1 MLSSQMIPSRRLS
14 LALVLGAL
22 FGLAVTGSAGAA
34 EGRLYPS
41 GPPNGVAY
49 LRFANLSAA
58 PVKIS
63 SAGGA
68 LDLGTE
74 GAQRVGEFDP
84 VTPGTELTGTAAIGG
99 KTAPVKVTLK
109 PNEFVTV
116 AVTTVADGTPEV
128 SLVREE
134 PTDFNAQKSALALYN
149 LDKGCTGA
157 TLTAGDSHL
166 AVVSNVAPGATGR
179 RMVNPVDVALAVA
192 CGDNATK
199 VDLGAMAAGERYSVF
214 LFAPGGGTRQAIG
227 LADKMAPFRP

>member
-1 MLSSQMIPSRRLS
+1 MLSFRMGLSRRWG
-14 LALVLGAL
+14 LALVLGGL
-22 FGLAVTGSAGAA
+22 VGFGLSGSAGAA

-49 LRFANLSAA
+49 LRFANLSPSA
-58 PVKIS
+58 VTVT
-63 SAGGA
+63 SAGGK
-68 LDLGTE
+68 LDLAAS
-74 GAQRVGEFDP
+74 GAARVGEFDP

-116 AVTTVADGTPEV
+116 AITAGQDGAP
-128 SLVREE
+128 SIALLREE

-149 LDKGCTGA
+149 LDPQCAGA
-157 TLTAGDSHL
+157 TLTAGDDKT
-166 AVVSNVAPGATGR
+166 AVITNVTPGADGR
-179 RMVNPVDVALAVA
+179 RMVNPVNVALAVA
-192 CGDNATK
+192 CGDNVTK

-214 LFAPGGGTRQAIG
+214 LFAPSGGARQTLA

>member
-1 MLSSQMIPSRRLS
+1 MGSTRRWG
-14 LALVLGAL
+14 LALVLGAVIA
-22 FGLAVTGSAGAA
+22 LAAAAPGRAA

-49 LRFANLSAA
+49 LRFANLSPA
-58 PVKIS
+58 PAKVT
-63 SAGGA
+63 SAGGT
-68 LDLGTE
+68 LDLAAS
-74 GAQRVGEFDP
+74 GAARVGEFDP

-116 AVTTVADGTPEV
+116 AITTGQDGAP
-128 SLVREE
+128 SIALLREE

-149 LDKGCTGA
+149 LDPQCAEA
-157 TLTAGDSHL
+157 TLTAGDGHT
-166 AVVSNVAPGATGR
+166 AVISNVAPGADGR
-179 RMVNPVDVALAVA
+179 RMVNPVNVALAVA
-192 CGDNATK
+192 CGDKAAK

-214 LFAPGGGTRQAIG
+214 LFAPADGAPQTLA

>member
-1 MLSSQMIPSRRLS
+1 MSPFRRLG
-14 LALVLGAL
+14 LVLVLAAL
-22 FGLAVTGSAGAA
+22 CGFAFVGSARAA

-58 PVKIS
+58 TVKIT

-68 LDLGTE
+68 LELGTE
-74 GAQRVGEFDP
+74 GVQRVGEFDP
-84 VTPGTELTGTAAIGG
+84 VTPGTELTGSAAIGG

-116 AVTTVADGTPEV
+116 AVTTGADGAPV
-128 SLVREE
+128 VALVREE

-149 LDKGCTGA
+149 LDKGCPAA
-157 TLTAGDSHL
+157 TLTAGDDHT
-166 AVVSNVAPGATGR
+166 AVISNVAPDATGR
-179 RMVNPVDVALAVA
+179 RMVNPVNVALAIA

-199 VDLGAMAAGERYSVF
+199 VDLGAMAAGDRYSVF
-214 LFAPGGGTRQAIG
+214 LFAPSAGARQALA

>member
-1 MLSSQMIPSRRLS
+1 MPSFRPLI
-14 LALVLGAL
+14 ATI
-22 FGLAVTGSAGAA
+22 GLAALLGVTLAGSTRAA

-49 LRFANLSAA
+49 LRFANLSTAA
-58 PVKIS
+58 VKIT

-68 LDLGTE
+68 LDLGVN

-116 AVTTVADGTPEV
+116 AVGAGADGAPEV
-128 SLVREE
+128 SLVRDE

-149 LDKGCTGA
+149 VDKQCA
-157 TLTAGDSHL
+157 DARLTAGDDHT
-166 AVVSNVAPGATGR
+166 VVISGVKPGATGR
-179 RMVNPVDVALAVA
+179 RLVNPVNVALAVA
-192 CGDNATK
+192 CDDKDAGTK
-199 VDLGAMAAGERYSVF
+199 ADLGAMAAGERYSVF
-214 LFAPGGGTRQAIG
+214 VFAPAGAGREAFG
-227 LADKMAPFRP
+227 LVDQMAPFRP

>member
-1 MLSSQMIPSRRLS
+1 MILSRRLS
-14 LALVLGAL
+14 LVLVLGAL
-22 FGLAVTGSAGAA
+22 FGLAIAGSAGAA

-58 PVKIS
+58 PVKVT
-63 SAGGA
+63 SAGGT
-68 LDLGTE
+68 LDLAAS
-74 GAQRVGEFDP
+74 GAARVGEYLG
-84 VTPGTELTGTAAIGG
+84 VTPGTELTGTAAVGG
-99 KTAPVKVTLK
+99 KTAPIKVTLK

-116 AVTTVADGTPEV
+116 AVTAGQDGAPAIT
-128 SLVREE
+128 LLREE

-149 LDKGCTGA
+149 LDNGCAGA
-157 TLTAGDSHL
+157 TLTAGDDHV
-166 AVVSNVAPGATGR
+166 AIVANVAPGATGR
-179 RMVNPVDVALAVA
+179 RMVNPVNVALAVA

-214 LFAPGGGTRQAIG
+214 LFAPSGGARQAFG

>member
-1 MLSSQMIPSRRLS
+1 MRSLPRSA

-22 FGLAVTGSAGAA
+22 CGVALTGSARAA

-49 LRFANLSAA
+49 LRFANLSPA
-58 PVKIS
+58 PVKVT
-63 SAGGA
+63 SAGGT
-68 LDLGTE
+68 LDLAAS
-74 GAQRVGEFDP
+74 GAARVGEFLG
-84 VTPGTELTGTAAIGG
+84 VTPGTELTGTAAVAG

-116 AVTTVADGTPEV
+116 VVTTGADGAPAA
-128 SLVREE
+128 SLLREE
-134 PTDFNAQKSALALYN
+134 PTDFNAQKAALALYN
-149 LDKGCTGA
+149 VDRGCAGA
-157 TLTAGDSHL
+157 TLTAGPDRTPVI
-166 AVVSNVAPGATGR
+166 ANVAPGTDGR
-179 RMVNPVDVALAVA
+179 RLVNPVNVALAVA

-214 LFAPGGGTRQAIG
+214 LFAPGGGARQTFA